1 MTKQF
6 KKIIKDLRNQRNLTQ
21 EGLAQEM
28 GISKSSIAM
37 WETGSRFPSKE
48 LYEQLADFFNVD
60 IDYLYG
66 RTDIK
71 KKHHFDDTGTEY
83 INAHYLKESNGGYYV
98 SEETQKIVQEIFD
111 DKDMKL
117 LFDLKKSAQS
127 DELMSY
133 ASFLKE
139 KYEREN
145 NL

>member
-6 KKIIKDLRNQRNLTQ
+6 KEIIKELRNQRGFTQ

-28 GISKSSIAM
+28 GVSKSTIAM
-37 WETGSRFPSKE
+37 WEIGDRFPSKE

-71 KKHHFDDTGTEY
+71 KKHHFDDNGTEF
-83 INAHYLKESNGGYYV
+83 ISTRYLDENTSGYYV
-98 SEETQKIVQEIFD
+98 NEETQKIAQEIFD
-111 DKDMKL
+111 DKDMKI
-117 LFDLKKSAQS
+117 LFDLKKTAKA
-127 DELMSY
+127 DDLMNY
-133 ASFLKE
+133 AKFLHE
-139 KYEREN
+139 QYRREN

>member
-6 KKIIKDLRNQRNLTQ
+6 KEIIKELRNQRGLTQ

-28 GISKSSIAM
+28 GVSKSSVAM
-37 WETGSRFPSKE
+37 WETGNRFPSKE
-48 LYEQLADFFNVD
+48 IYEQLADLFNVD

-71 KKHHFDDTGTEY
+71 KKHHFDDNGTEY
-83 INAHYLKESNGGYYV
+83 INALYVRENNGGYYTN
-98 SEETQKIVQEIFD
+98 EETRKIAQEIFD

-117 LFDLKKSAQS
+117 LFNLKKSAQS

-133 ASFLKE
+133 ARFLKE